1 MDQGELGPARR
12 GPHVIVLGNEKG
24 GTGKST
30 TAVHIAVALAAAG
43 VSVGAIDLDARQRS
57 FARYVENRTNT
68 AKRRGLVL
76 PSPETLVIGETE
88 GVAGLSAALRGWGAG
103 KQAIV
108 IDTPGRHGALSEAA
122 LARAD
127 TLITP
132 MNDSFVD
139 LDLLGHV
146 DPETWKVSKPS
157 FYSELV
163 WETRKKRAK
172 ADGGTVDWIVL
183 RNRIASIEAKNMRR
197 IIAALKE
204 LSKRVGFRPLP
215 GLSERVI
222 YREMFP
228 QGLTLLDV
236 DAIGEVSLSHV
247 AARAELR
254 ELIDA
259 LALPFW
265 AARAR

>member
-1 MDQGELGPARR
+1 MDQGEQVSARR
-12 GPHVIVLGNEKG
+12 GPHIIVLGNEKG

-30 TAVHIAVALAAAG
+30 TAVHIAVALASAG
-43 VSVGAIDLDARQRS
+43 VNVGAIDLDARQRS
-57 FARYVENRTNT
+57 FARYIENRTAT

-76 PSPETLVIGETE
+76 PSPETMVIGETE

-108 IDTPGRHGALSEAA
+108 IDTPGRHGPLSEAA

-132 MNDSFVD
+132 INDSFVD

-146 DPETWKVSKPS
+146 DPETWKIKAPS
-157 FYSELV
+157 FYAELV

-183 RNRIASIEAKNMRR
+183 RNRIASLEARNMRR

-228 QGLTLLDV
+228 QGLTLMDV
-236 DAIGEVSLSHV
+236 AAMEEASLSHV
-247 AARAELR
+247 AARQELR
-254 ELIDA
+254 ELVAA
-259 LALPFW
+259 LALPF
-265 AARAR
+265 ASAQA

>member
-1 MDQGELGPARR
+1 MDQGEHGPARR
-12 GPHVIVLGNEKG
+12 GPHIIVLGNEKG

-30 TAVHIAVALAAAG
+30 TAVHIAVALASAG
-43 VSVGAIDLDARQRS
+43 IDVGAIDLDARQRS
-57 FARYVENRTNT
+57 FARYIENRTAT
-68 AKRRGLVL
+68 ARRRGLVL
-76 PSPETLVIGETE
+76 ASPETLVIGETE
-88 GVAGLSAALRGWGAG
+88 GVAGLAAALRGWGAG

-132 MNDSFVD
+132 INDSFVD

-146 DPETWKVSKPS
+146 DPETWKIAKPS
-157 FYSELV
+157 FYAELV

-183 RNRIASIEAKNMRR
+183 RNRIASLDAKNTRR

-204 LSKRVGFRPLP
+204 LAKRVGFRPLP
-215 GLSERVI
+215 GLNERVI

-236 DAIGEVSLSHV
+236 DSIPEVSLSHV

-254 ELIDA
+254 ELIDG
-259 LALPFW
+259 LALPLW
-265 AARAR
+265 TARAA